1 MTAMQV
7 RGVPLAMHRW
17 DSCQKACME
26 LTQHVFNV
34 LPLTEGCLAAQYDQ
48 LDTGAAAEAFGIP
61 QLRQILISA
70 AYGNV
75 LEVAIGQS
83 HCHVQPCKTPC
94 LHD

>member
-1 MTAMQV
+1 
-7 RGVPLAMHRW
+7 
-17 DSCQKACME
+17 ME

>member
-1 MTAMQV
+1 
-7 RGVPLAMHRW
+7 
-17 DSCQKACME
+17 ME

-61 QLRQILISA
+61 QLRQTLISA

-75 LEVAIGQS
+75 LEVARTATYNLARRLVYMTDIS
-83 HCHVQPCKTPC
+83 CECRMSPSITSDTCC
-94 LHD
+94 